1 MKNLLVLSLI
11 FSLLMTSFVSAYA
24 QQPQLASY
32 RETANILIDE
42 KVQNQTTAF
51 ITLTSTSPVEMRVPS
66 DLSEKIRNTANVTS
80 VIITNADKCITGIQD
95 QGCILINMVS
105 PSLIET
111 YNITTIQTTA
121 RQVGDGLIDS
131 INKAFATNA
140 QFNNVFVNP
149 KGELNSALGTSGIV
163 SGNRTISVVYTM
175 SRPDSSYLFEGLSS
189 ILIPKQIRDDGGFFN
204 AANKVAQDSN
214 STVTFAMTPGQ
225 GVTLYQLQ
233 VSKHIPIKTQVTAV
247 KPLELLGIDKL
258 ERSNY
263 YSVGF
268 FPLNSILEVTAVSN
282 DNIAVTSHGGDLAPT
297 TIKNGQKFPTDL
309 TKEGWIIDP
318 ESGNKISA
326 IYLFGKTTS
335 ITSDQSSL
343 TLGSA
348 SLQSQPPQT
357 NTTTAITTTITP
369 PTKSSNDYS
378 TYALIGIIAAGAVA
392 IYIFMRRR

>member
-11 FSLLMTSFVSAYA
+11 FSLLLTSFVSVYA

-32 RETANILIDE
+32 RETANILVDE

-66 DLSEKIRNTANVTS
+66 DLSEKIANTTNVS
-80 VIITNADKCITGIQD
+80 SIVITNADRCIEGIQD
-95 QGCILINMVS
+95 QGCILINIVS

-121 RQVGDGLIDS
+121 RQIGDGLIDN

-140 QFNNVFVNP
+140 QFNNVYVNP

-175 SRPDSSYLFEGLSS
+175 SRPDSSYLFDGLSA

-204 AANKVAQDSN
+204 AANKMAQDSN
-214 STVTFAMTPGQ
+214 SSVTFAITPGQ
-225 GVTLYQLQ
+225 GSPLYQLQ
-233 VSKHIPIKTQVTAV
+233 VSKHIPIKTQVTTV

-268 FPLNSILEVTAVSN
+268 FPLNSILEVTVISN
-282 DNIAVTSHGGDLAPT
+282 DNIAVTNHGGDLAPT
-297 TIKNGQKFPTDL
+297 IIKNGQKFPTDL
-309 TKEGWIIDP
+309 TKEGWVIDP
-318 ESGNKISA
+318 ESGQKINA

-343 TLGSA
+343 TLGSGP
-348 SLQSQPPQT
+348 LQEQPTQT
-357 NTTTAITTTITP
+357 NTTVTPITTTAKP
-369 PTKSSNDYS
+369 SNDYS
-378 TYALIGIIAAGAVA
+378 TYALIGIVAAGAAAV
-392 IYIFMRRR
+392 YIFMKRR

>member
-1 MKNLLVLSLI
+1 MKNLFITSLVLSLL
-11 FSLLMTSFVSAYA
+11 FTSFVSAYA
-24 QQPQLASY
+24 QQPQLASF

-66 DLSEKIRNTANVTS
+66 DLSEKIANTANVTS
-80 VIITNADKCITGIQD
+80 IVVTNADHCITGIQD
-95 QGCILINMVS
+95 QGCILINIVS
-105 PSLIET
+105 PSLVET

-140 QFNNVFVNP
+140 QFNSVFVNP

-175 SRPDSSYLFEGLSS
+175 SRPDSSYLFDGLSS
-189 ILIPKQIRDDGGFFN
+189 ILIPKQIRDDGGFFD
-204 AANKVAQDSN
+204 AANKMAQDSN

-225 GVTLYQLQ
+225 GSPLYQLQ
-233 VSKHIPIKTQVTAV
+233 VSKHIPIKDQITTV
-247 KPLELLGIDKL
+247 KPLELFGIDKL

-268 FPLNSILEVTAVSN
+268 FPLNSILEVTAISN
-282 DNIAVTSHGGDLAPT
+282 DNMVVTNHGGNLAPT

-318 ESGNKISA
+318 ESGQKINA

-335 ITSDQSSL
+335 ITSDQSLL
-343 TLGSA
+343 TLSNVP
-348 SLQSQPPQT
+348 LQSQPTQTNTLPT
-357 NTTTAITTTITP
+357 NTTTTP
-369 PTKSSNDYS
+369 SPVKSSNDYS
-378 TYALIGIIAAGAVA
+378 TYALIGIIVVGAIAV
-392 IYIFMRRR
+392 YIFMKRR

>member
-1 MKNLLVLSLI
+1 M
-11 FSLLMTSFVSAYA
+11 MTSFVSVYA

-80 VIITNADKCITGIQD
+80 IVITNADRCITGIQD
-95 QGCILINMVS
+95 QGCILINIVS

-131 INKAFATNA
+131 VNKAFATNA

-175 SRPDSSYLFEGLSS
+175 SRPDSAYLFEGLTS

-204 AANKVAQDSN
+204 AANKMAQDSN
-214 STVTFAMTPGQ
+214 STVTFAMTPGK
-225 GVTLYQLQ
+225 GSPLYQLQ
-233 VSKHIPIKTQVTAV
+233 VSKHIPIKTKVTTV

-263 YSVGF
+263 FSVGF
-268 FPLNSILEVTAVSN
+268 FPLNSILEVTAISS
-282 DNIAVTSHGGDLAPT
+282 DNIAVTNHGGDLSPT
-297 TIKNGQKFPTDL
+297 TIKNGQKFPADL

-326 IYLFGKTTS
+326 IYLFGKTNS

-343 TLGSA
+343 TLGIA
-348 SLQSQPPQT
+348 PLQVQPPQN
-357 NTTTAITTTITP
+357 NTTVTPITP
-369 PTKSSNDYS
+369 ITKSSDNYS
-378 TYALIGIIAAGAVA
+378 TYALIGIIAAGAAAV
-392 IYIFMRRR
+392 YIFMKRR

>member
-11 FSLLMTSFVSAYA
+11 FSLLLTSFVSVYA

-32 RETANILIDE
+32 RETANILVDE

-66 DLSEKIRNTANVTS
+66 DLSEKIANTTNISSIV
-80 VIITNADKCITGIQD
+80 ITNADRCIEGIQD
-95 QGCILINMVS
+95 QGCILINIVS

-121 RQVGDGLIDS
+121 RQIGDGLIDN

-140 QFNNVFVNP
+140 QFNNVYVNP

-175 SRPDSSYLFEGLSS
+175 SRPDSSYLFDGLSA

-204 AANKVAQDSN
+204 AANKMAQDSN
-214 STVTFAMTPGQ
+214 STITFAITPGQ
-225 GVTLYQLQ
+225 GSPLYQLQ
-233 VSKHIPIKTQVTAV
+233 VSKHIPIKTQVTTI

-282 DNIAVTSHGGDLAPT
+282 DNIAVTNHGGDLTPT

-309 TKEGWIIDP
+309 TKEGWVIDP
-318 ESGNKISA
+318 ESGQKINA

-343 TLGSA
+343 TLGSGP
-348 SLQSQPPQT
+348 LQEQPTQT
-357 NTTTAITTTITP
+357 NTTVTPITTT
-369 PTKSSNDYS
+369 TKPSNDYS
-378 TYALIGIIAAGAVA
+378 TYALIGIVAAGAAAV
-392 IYIFMRRR
+392 YIFMKRR

>member
-11 FSLLMTSFVSAYA
+11 FSLLLTSFVSVYA

-32 RETANILIDE
+32 RETANILVDE

-66 DLSEKIRNTANVTS
+66 DLSEKIANTTNISSIV
-80 VIITNADKCITGIQD
+80 ITNADRCIEGIQD
-95 QGCILINMVS
+95 QGCILINIVS

-121 RQVGDGLIDS
+121 RQIGDGLIDN

-140 QFNNVFVNP
+140 QFNNVYVNP

-175 SRPDSSYLFEGLSS
+175 SRPDSSYLFDGLSA

-204 AANKVAQDSN
+204 AANKMAQDSN
-214 STVTFAMTPGQ
+214 STITFVITPGQ
-225 GVTLYQLQ
+225 GSPLYQLQ
-233 VSKHIPIKTQVTAV
+233 VSKHIPIKTQVTTI

-282 DNIAVTSHGGDLAPT
+282 DNIAVTNHGGDLTPT

-309 TKEGWIIDP
+309 TKEGWVIDP
-318 ESGNKISA
+318 ESGQKINA

-343 TLGSA
+343 TLGSGP
-348 SLQSQPPQT
+348 LQEQPTQT
-357 NTTTAITTTITP
+357 NTTVTPITTT
-369 PTKSSNDYS
+369 TKPSNDYS
-378 TYALIGIIAAGAVA
+378 TYALIGIVAAGAAAV
-392 IYIFMRRR
+392 YIFMKRR

>member
-11 FSLLMTSFVSAYA
+11 LSLLLTSFTSVYA

-66 DLSEKIRNTANVTS
+66 DLSEKIANATNVTS
-80 VIITNADKCITGIQD
+80 IVITNADHCITGIQD
-95 QGCILINMVS
+95 QGCILINIVS

-111 YNITTIQTTA
+111 YNITAIQTTA

-140 QFNNVFVNP
+140 EFKSVFVNP
-149 KGELNSALGTSGIV
+149 VGGLSSELGTSGTV

-175 SRPDSSYLFEGLSS
+175 SRPDSSYLFDGLSS
-189 ILIPKQIRDDGGFFN
+189 ILIPQQIRDDGGFFD
-204 AANKVAQDSN
+204 AAKKMTQDSN
-214 STVTFAMTPGQ
+214 STVTFAITPGQ
-225 GVTLYQLQ
+225 GSSLYQLQ
-233 VSKHIPIKTQVTAV
+233 VSKHIPIKSQVTTV

-258 ERSNY
+258 KRSNY
-263 YSVGF
+263 YSSGF
-268 FPLNSILEVTAVSN
+268 YPLNSILQVTAISN
-282 DNIAVTSHGGDLAPT
+282 NNIAVTNHGGDLAPT

-318 ESGNKISA
+318 ESGNTISA

-335 ITSDQSSL
+335 ITSDQSLL

-348 SLQSQPPQT
+348 PLGQPTQT
-357 NTTTAITTTITP
+357 NTTTITLP
-369 PTKSSNDYS
+369 SKSSNDYS
-378 TYALIGIIAAGAVA
+378 TFALIGIIAAGAVA
-392 IYIFMRRR
+392 VYIFMKRR